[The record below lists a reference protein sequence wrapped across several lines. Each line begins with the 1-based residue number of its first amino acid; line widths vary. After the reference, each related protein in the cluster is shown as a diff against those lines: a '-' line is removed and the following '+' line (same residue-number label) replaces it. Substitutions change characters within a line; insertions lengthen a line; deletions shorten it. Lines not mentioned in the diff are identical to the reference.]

1 MAKIGE
7 NFKVNLLPK
16 TSFEFSSLGKFLS
29 WAMTS
34 GRVMVVLTEF
44 VVLLSFGSRFYF
56 DKKIN
61 DLSEVIDQK
70 MAQMERYTEIE
81 AQMRTVLAKQKP
93 VVSYLERNI
102 NFAKKYENLN
112 ASVPKGI
119 IMEKV
124 YIDQNTLRLTGKAEI
139 ELAFATFLANI
150 KKMES
155 LSYLNIRDTNFE
167 QNTKS
172 VTFTIQATYK

>member
-1 MAKIGE
+1 
-7 NFKVNLLPK
+7 
-16 TSFEFSSLGKFLS
+16 
-29 WAMTS
+29 
-34 GRVMVVLTEF
+34 
-44 VVLLSFGSRFYF
+44 
-56 DKKIN
+56 
-61 DLSEVIDQK
+61 
-70 MAQMERYTEIE
+70 MAQIESYEEIE

-102 NFAKKYENLN
+102 NFAKKYESLN

-119 IMEKV
+119 VMEKV
-124 YIDQNTLRLTGKAEI
+124 YIDQNTLRLTGKAET
-139 ELAFATFLANI
+139 ELSFSTFLANI

>member
-1 MAKIGE
+1 
-7 NFKVNLLPK
+7 
-16 TSFEFSSLGKFLS
+16 
-29 WAMTS
+29 MTS

-70 MAQMERYTEIE
+70 MAQIESYAEIE
-81 AQMRTVLAKQKP
+81 TQMRTVLAKQKP
-93 VVSYLERNI
+93 INSYLDRNI
-102 NFAKKYENLN
+102 NFAQKYDNLS

-119 IMEKV
+119 VMEKV
-124 YIDQNTLRLTGKAEI
+124 YIDQNTLRLTGKAET
-139 ELAFATFLANI
+139 ELAFATFLANM
-150 KKMES
+150 KKMDS